1 MRFSWFIVFTL
12 ALPSSGWGQELI
24 PRAYWPAPEGT
35 QVFNIGY
42 LNTTGD
48 IIPDPTL
55 PISGV
60 DSNIDTLAF
69 GYVRYIGLFGRTSN
83 IKLESSYSEGET
95 DVKLSNGTRVARD
108 FQGMG
113 DLAATVTVNLLGAPV
128 LDQQS
133 FAELRRNPRPLL
145 GASFKLVA
153 PTGKYDE
160 QRIVNTGANRWAGK
174 VELSYMSVLHPKW
187 ILETEIGYWGFGD
200 NDDFLGVTREQ
211 DPIWAVELHLVRR
224 FGPGFWV
231 SLDGNWYRGG
241 RTTVDGVR
249 KDDLQREAT
258 AGVTLVYPF
267 AKGHAVKLN
276 YSRGSVINSDEN
288 FDIFGISYVRLF

>member
-1 MRFSWFIVFTL
+1 MRFLWFIVITL
-12 ALPSSGWGQELI
+12 ALPSPGWGQELI
-24 PRAYWPAPEGT
+24 PRAYWPAPKGT

-42 LNTTGD
+42 LNTSGD

-69 GYVRYIGLFGRTSN
+69 GYVRYIDLFGRTSN

-95 DVKLSNGTRVARD
+95 EVKLSNGTRVARD

-187 ILETEIGYWGFGD
+187 ILETEIGYWAFGD
-200 NDDFLGVTREQ
+200 NDDFRGVTREQ
-211 DPIWAVELHLVRR
+211 DPIWAVELHLVHR

-258 AGVTLVYPF
+258 AGATLVYPF
-267 AKGHAVKLN
+267 AKGHAVKLS
-276 YSRGSVINSDEN
+276 YSRGSVISSDEN